1 MHGPDVNTRTLN
13 ISDLLR
19 DRKQK
24 QNLATND
31 ITIPL
36 IIVMNQW
43 SVEFIDCADP
53 FVFHQERRAVCGLVS
68 QSPAQMAK
76 ACR

>member
-31 ITIPL
+31 
-36 IIVMNQW
+36 MNSSQW
-43 SVEFIDCADP
+43 SVEFIDCADL
-53 FVFHQERRAVCGLVS
+53 FVSHQERRAVCGLVS